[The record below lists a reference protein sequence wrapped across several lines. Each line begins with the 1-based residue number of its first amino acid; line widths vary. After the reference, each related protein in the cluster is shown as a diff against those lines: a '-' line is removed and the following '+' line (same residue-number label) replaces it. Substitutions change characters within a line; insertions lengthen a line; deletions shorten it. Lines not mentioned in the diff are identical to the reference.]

1 MKFGIRGKL
10 FGISIALILLIGGAS
25 SIILERETRGWYRAR
40 LDEDLRASANTARML
55 IERAP
60 SDVDLK
66 LLSRELGEATL
77 ARVTIIDDDGR
88 VLGDSVLDP
97 ETLANHGDRPEVR
110 EAFEN
115 GNGQAQRR
123 SVTARREMIY
133 VAVRADCQSG
143 PCVIRIAMPAA
154 EIEGAVGRLRGLIV
168 FASLASLLVA
178 VFMST
183 LASHLMSRALR
194 NLVESARN
202 VFSGPTGRRLSVQ
215 GTDELGGIAGSFNQ
229 LAEELER
236 TVGTLAQERNRF
248 EATLESMSEAVIA
261 LDSEERITLVNKAAL
276 SLLRLTSP
284 PSGRTLVEVVRA
296 PALIELVKD
305 AQDKVSHGT
314 EFELHGP
321 KPKRVMARA
330 TPLRA
335 TGGLVIVLH
344 DVTDLRRLETIRRD
358 FVANVSHELRTPV
371 SIIRANVETLIDGAL
386 ADPKQAPKFLD
397 ALSRS
402 ADRLSQLVADL
413 LDISRIEAGAY
424 KLEPGPVAVRTAID
438 RAVESVA
445 IAAEQKKLSLRAEGD
460 ATLRALADP
469 RALDQVLMNLVDNAV
484 KYTPSGGTIV
494 VRAKVIEDGVRIE
507 VTDDGPGIE
516 PRHRTRIFERFYRV
530 DEGRSRA
537 MGGTGLGLA
546 IVKHLTEAM
555 RGQVGVDAGNPRG
568 SVFWV
573 ELLPEN
579 ASAVAS
585 PEEQTA
591 LATAAH

>member
-10 FGISIALILLIGGAS
+10 FAVSILLILMIGGAS
-25 SIILERETRGWYRAR
+25 SVILERETRGWYRAR

-55 IERAP
+55 IERGGP
-60 SDVDLK
+60 GLDLK
-66 LLSRELGEATL
+66 ALTHDLGEAIS
-77 ARVTIIDDDGR
+77 ARVSIIDDDGT
-88 VLGDSVLDP
+88 VLGDSVNDP
-97 ETLANHGDRPEVR
+97 ETLANHADRPEVK
-110 EAFEN
+110 EALAS
-115 GNGQAQRR
+115 GHGRTQRP
-123 SVTARREMIY
+123 STTARREMIY
-133 VAVRADCQSG
+133 VAVRADCESG
-143 PCVIRIAMPAA
+143 PCVVRIAMPAS

-168 FASLASLLVA
+168 FASLASVIVA

-183 LASHLMSRALR
+183 LAAHLMSRALR

-202 VFSGPTGRRLSVQ
+202 VLSGPTGRRLSVQ

-229 LAEELER
+229 LAEELES
-236 TVGTLAQERNRF
+236 TVSVLAQERNRF

-261 LDSEERITLVNKAAL
+261 LDAEERITLVNKAAL
-276 SLLRLTSP
+276 SLLRLASP

-296 PALIELVKD
+296 PALHNLVKE
-305 AQDKVSHGT
+305 AQSRISHGT

-330 TPLRA
+330 TPLRG

-344 DVTDLRRLETIRRD
+344 DVTELRRLETIRRD

-402 ADRLSQLVADL
+402 AERLSQLVADL

-424 KLEPGPVAVRTAID
+424 KLEPAPIAVRAAMD
-438 RAVESVA
+438 RAVESVT
-445 IAAEQKKLSLRAEGD
+445 IAAEQKKLTLRAEGD
-460 ATLRALADP
+460 PSLRALADA

-484 KYTPSGGTIV
+484 KYTPAGGNIV

-507 VTDDGPGIE
+507 VADDGPGIE
-516 PRHRTRIFERFYRV
+516 PRHRTRVFERFYRV

-579 ASAVAS
+579 AASALPPLS
-585 PEEQTA
+585 TDA
-591 LATAAH
+591 LAATAH